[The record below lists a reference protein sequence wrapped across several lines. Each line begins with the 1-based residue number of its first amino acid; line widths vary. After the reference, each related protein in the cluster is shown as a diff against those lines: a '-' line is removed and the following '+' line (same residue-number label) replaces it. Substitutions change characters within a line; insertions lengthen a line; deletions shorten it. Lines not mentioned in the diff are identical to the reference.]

1 MPEFRV
7 LRGHLR
13 LIYCISYNSIQ
24 MNNLALKVFD
34 NEQFGS
40 VRTITKDEQPWFVG
54 VDVARALGY
63 KIPRDA
69 VNKKVW
75 KQNKDICSIYTLA
88 VTETCVCKTHTQG
101 QDRDAETCVCKM
113 DTQGQDKDAEEFVC
127 KTHTKSERGNPNTT
141 IINEAG
147 VYQLIF
153 GSKLE
158 SAKAFQNWVFTEVLP
173 SIRKTGGYQMNER
186 QVDIQ
191 RNYNHLVSNMTNVT
205 IISQLTSVLA
215 THGVNIGPNRM
226 WEYLRNMGIVIKSG
240 YRVNLPKIE
249 SIKNGLIESELT
261 EMGVYINRLTPK
273 GLDKVVSEILRGEK
287 PIVSIALF

>member
-1 MPEFRV
+1 MRNV
-7 LRGHLR
+7 QMKQNGH
-13 LIYCISYNSIQ
+13 SKG
-24 MNNLALKVFD
+24 LKWLD

-40 VRTITKDEQPWFVG
+40 VRTITKDEEPWFVG

-75 KQNKDICSIYTLA
+75 KQNKDICNLYTPA
-88 VTETCVCKTHTQG
+88 VTETCVCKMATQR
-101 QDRDAETCVCKM
+101 QKQEADDCVCKSH
-113 DTQGQDKDAEEFVC
+113 TQSKRGQNQD
-127 KTHTKSERGNPNTT
+127 TT

-158 SAKAFQNWVFTEVLP
+158 SAKAFQNWVFSEVLP

-191 RNYNHLVSNMTNVT
+191 RNYNHLVSNMADVT
-205 IISQLTSVLA
+205 IIS
-215 THGVNIGPNRM
+215 
-226 WEYLRNMGIVIKSG
+226 
-240 YRVNLPKIE
+240 
-249 SIKNGLIESELT
+249 
-261 EMGVYINRLTPK
+261 
-273 GLDKVVSEILRGEK
+273 
-287 PIVSIALF
+287 

>member
-1 MPEFRV
+1 MALHVRLKHSPQCLNFV
-7 LRGHLR
+7 LKMVFYGLSV
-13 LIYCISYNSIQ
+13 CITYNTIQ
-24 MNNLALKVFD
+24 MNTLALKVFD

-40 VRTITKDEQPWFVG
+40 VRAVTKDKEPWFVG

-63 KIPRDA
+63 KNHRNA
-69 VNKKVW
+69 VQYKVW
-75 KQNKDICSIYTLA
+75 EENKDICSIFTA
-88 VTETCVCKTHTQG
+88 DVVEDFVRKTHTIY
-101 QDRDAETCVCKM
+101 
-113 DTQGQDKDAEEFVC
+113 
-127 KTHTKSERGNPNTT
+127 ERGNPNMT

-158 SAKAFQNWVFTEVLP
+158 SAKAFQKWVFSEVLP

-191 RNYNHLVSNMTNVT
+191 RNYNHLVSNMADVT
-205 IISQLTSVLA
+205 IISQLSSVLA
-215 THGVNIGPNRM
+215 SHGVNIGPNRM

-240 YRVNLPKIE
+240 YRANLPKID

-261 EMGVYINRLTPK
+261 ELGVYINRLTPK

-287 PIVSIALF
+287 PIVSTALF

>member
-1 MPEFRV
+1 MK
-7 LRGHLR
+7 
-13 LIYCISYNSIQ
+13 
-24 MNNLALKVFD
+24 NLALKVFD

-63 KIPRDA
+63 KIPRDV

-75 KQNKDICSIYTLA
+75 KQNKDICTLFTPD
-88 VTETCVCKTHTQG
+88 VTETCVPKTGTQG
-101 QDRDAETCVCKM
+101 QEEDVD
-113 DTQGQDKDAEEFVC
+113 EFVC
-127 KTHTKSERGNPNTT
+127 KTHTNSKRGNPNTT

-158 SAKAFQNWVFTEVLP
+158 SAKAFQNWVFSEVLP

-191 RNYNHLVSNMTNVT
+191 RNYNHLVSSMGNVT
-205 IISQLTSVLA
+205 IISQLSSVLVA
-215 THGVNIGPNRM
+215 HGVNIGPNRM
-226 WEYLRNMGIVIKSG
+226 WDYLRNMGIVIKSG
-240 YRVNLPKIE
+240 YRANLPKIE
-249 SIKNGLIESELT
+249 SIKDGLIESELT

-273 GLDKVVSEILRGEK
+273 GLDKVVSEILRAEK

>member
-1 MPEFRV
+1 
-7 LRGHLR
+7 
-13 LIYCISYNSIQ
+13 

-40 VRTITKDEQPWFVG
+40 VRIITKDEEPWFVG

-63 KIPRDA
+63 KMPRDA

-75 KQNKDICSIYTLA
+75 KQNKDVCTLFTPA

-101 QDRDAETCVCKM
+101 QDRDV
-113 DTQGQDKDAEEFVC
+113 
-127 KTHTKSERGNPNTT
+127 T

-147 VYQLIF
+147 LYQLIF

-158 SAKAFQNWVFTEVLP
+158 SAKAFQNWVFSEVLP

-191 RNYNHLVSNMTNVT
+191 RNYNHLVSNMADVT
-205 IISQLTSVLA
+205 IISQLSSVLA

-240 YRVNLPKIE
+240 YRANLPKIE

-261 EMGVYINRLTPK
+261 DMGVYINRLTPK

>member
-1 MPEFRV
+1 
-7 LRGHLR
+7 
-13 LIYCISYNSIQ
+13 

-40 VRTITKDEQPWFVG
+40 VRTITKDEEPWFVG
-54 VDVARALGY
+54 LDVARALGY
-63 KIPRDA
+63 KIPSDA

-75 KQNKDICSIYTLA
+75 KQNKDICSLYTPA
-88 VTETCVCKTHTQG
+88 V
-101 QDRDAETCVCKM
+101 AETCVCKSH
-113 DTQGQDKDAEEFVC
+113 TQGQEQDGEDFVC

-191 RNYNHLVSNMTNVT
+191 RNYNHLVSNMANVT
-205 IISQLTSVLA
+205 IISQLSSVLA
-215 THGVNIGPNRM
+215 THGVNIGPNRL

-240 YRVNLPKIE
+240 YRANLPKIE

-273 GLDKVVSEILRGEK
+273 GLDIVVSEILRDEK

>member
-1 MPEFRV
+1 MPKFRV

-13 LIYCISYNSIQ
+13 LIYYITYNPIR

-40 VRTITKDEQPWFVG
+40 VRTITKDERPWFVG

-75 KQNKDICSIYTLA
+75 KQNKDICSLFTSA
-88 VTETCVCKTHTQG
+88 VMETCVCKSGTYCQE
-101 QDRDAETCVCKM
+101 QDADEYVC
-113 DTQGQDKDAEEFVC
+113 DL
-127 KTHTKSERGNPNTT
+127 HTKSERGNPNTT

-205 IISQLTSVLA
+205 IISQLSSVLA
-215 THGVNIGPNRM
+215 T
-226 WEYLRNMGIVIKSG
+226 
-240 YRVNLPKIE
+240 
-249 SIKNGLIESELT
+249 
-261 EMGVYINRLTPK
+261 
-273 GLDKVVSEILRGEK
+273 
-287 PIVSIALF
+287 F